1 MVYFLYIM
9 AIFEF
14 DPTKSDSNFEKH
26 KIDFIQIQALWQ
38 DPDLIEFKA
47 KSDTEPRY
55 LLIGK
60 IQGKHWSVVVTYR
73 AEKTRIISA
82 RRSRK
87 AEVKLYESGRV

>member
-55 LLIGK
+55 LFIDWK
-60 IQGKHWSVVVTYR
+60 N
-73 AEKTRIISA
+73 
-82 RRSRK
+82 SRK
-87 AEVKLYESGRV
+87 ALVRCCDISC